1 MTSLH
6 ESSSMTPR
14 QTLLTSFLI
23 GLAVTLPTCVRP
35 AAGQTIASPAVGR
48 PSSLPLLA
56 EHRYRML
63 ARVRPLLFW
72 ISRDDVGGAR
82 VSWRGDRDGAVGF
95 ELLIGSDPE
104 RAPRRVN
111 KWGFI
116 AEEVRGSDARVLG
129 VMKQSNEQSIKDAEK
144 QLAGDTQGYVFKAI
158 QGVANDREASANV
171 RSIRVAR
178 DLTYRDIEPLLQRV
192 AAGAPAAETRSI
204 ALPDNTRPGF
214 LVALAELVSRN
225 VEACQRQ
232 PGARLQPSRTSY
244 VYFGTFYDLN
254 VRASELLRTVEIG
267 GQHYTNVAR
276 SDFEVRNRTTGET
289 TRFQVTYHTTGAL
302 AGVPVHAIYQPRWWF
317 EVQLFLDDQSK
328 F

>member
-1 MTSLH
+1 MPLI
-6 ESSSMTPR
+6 R

-23 GLAVTLPTCVRP
+23 GLAVTSPSCVSP
-35 AAGQTIASPAVGR
+35 AAGQTIVSPAAGR

-95 ELLIGSDPE
+95 DLLIGSDPE

-116 AEEVRGSDARVLG
+116 AEEVRGSDARMLG

-144 QLAGDTQGYVFKAI
+144 QLAGDAQGVYVFRAI
-158 QGVANDREASANV
+158 QGVVNDREASANV
-171 RSIRVAR
+171 TSIRVAR
-178 DLTYRDIEPLLQRV
+178 DLTYRDVEPLLQKV
-192 AAGAPAAETRSI
+192 AASPGVETRSI
-204 ALPDNTRPGF
+204 ALPDKTRPGF
-214 LVALAELVSRN
+214 LVALAELVNSN
-225 VEACQRQ
+225 VESCQRQ
-232 PGARLQPSRTSY
+232 PGARPQPSRTSVSY
-244 VYFGTFYDLN
+244 VYFGTFYDMR
-254 VRASELLRTVEIG
+254 VRASELLRTTEIG
-267 GQHYTNVAR
+267 GQHYANVAR
-276 SDFEVRNRTTGET
+276 SDFEVRNRTTGEI

-317 EVQLFLDDQSK
+317 EVQLFLDDQAR